1 MRMNNCDTLVNN
13 LTKIFGYGYTN
24 IFSAINNV
32 ITEHNMSATQ
42 IKIIEYVLIN
52 GHAYPT
58 ELAEMLNVNK
68 SAVTQVLKK
77 LELKALIEVKENTLT
92 DDKRAKLIY
101 LTPEAKII
109 LKRLTHEITV
119 EVQKS
124 IDHLHDNERSELR
137 QATDVMMK
145 HLLGGTINEKNFTI

>member
-1 MRMNNCDTLVNN
+1 
-13 LTKIFGYGYTN
+13 
-24 IFSAINNV
+24 
-32 ITEHNMSATQ
+32 SATQ

-58 ELAEMLNVNK
+58 ELAEMLDVNK

-77 LELKALIEVKENTLT
+77 LELKALIEVRENTLT
-92 DDKRAKLIY
+92 DDKRSKLIY
-101 LTPEAKII
+101 LTPEAKVI

-124 IDHLHDNERSELR
+124 IDHLRDNERSELS

>member
-1 MRMNNCDTLVNN
+1 MNNHNLLINN
-13 LTKIFGYGYTN
+13 LTKIFGFGYTN
-24 IFSAINNV
+24 IFSVVNSI

-42 IKIIEYVLIN
+42 IKIIEYILLK

-58 ELAEMLNVNK
+58 ELAEMLEVNK

-77 LELKALIEVKENTLT
+77 LEQKELIEVKENTLT

-101 LTPEAKII
+101 LTPQARVI
-109 LKRLTHEITV
+109 LKRLTHEILE
-119 EVQKS
+119 EVIKS
-124 IDHLHDNERSELR
+124 IDHLRDNELLELER
-137 QATDVMMK
+137 ASDVMIK